1 MNTTST
7 NHQNEQPD
15 GIRSHGRLSVLFAVG
30 ILLLAACSPAAPAP
44 TIAPPATEEEEMVE
58 PTIPALESTVMLSST
73 ADLGE
78 FLVDAGGLTLYLFT
92 RDLPG
97 TSNCYGGCAEAWPP
111 FLLGEAGLTP
121 VNGMSGTLDTTMR
134 TDGTEQITY
143 NGMPLYYF
151 ANDAEAGDTNG
162 QFVGEKWFVVNPDS
176 VVALS
181 EAEGLG
187 PFLTDTEGRTL
198 YLFTNDLP
206 GTSNCSGGCAEAW
219 PPFLLGEAGLT
230 PVNGMSGI
238 LGATLRTDDTRQITY
253 DGMPLYY
260 FANDEQPGDT
270 NGQFVGEAWFVVNPD
285 PVVALSETEGLGPFL
300 TDTEGRT
307 LYLFTVDDPGISN
320 CYDSCAENWPPLLLG
335 EPGLTPVNGMS
346 GILGTTLRTDDTRQ
360 ITYNDTPLY
369 YFAGDSEPGDT
380 NGQAVGDVWF
390 VVEP

>member
-1 MNTTST
+1 MNATTT
-7 NHQNEQPD
+7 NRQNEQPN
-15 GIRSHGRLSVLFAVG
+15 GIRSRGRLIILLTVG
-30 ILLLAACSPAAPAP
+30 ILLMAACSPATPAP
-44 TIAPPATEEEEMVE
+44 TIAPAATEEEEIVE
-58 PTIPALESTVMLSST
+58 PTVAAVESTVMLSS
-73 ADLGE
+73 ADDLGE
-78 FLVDAGGLTLYLFT
+78 FLVDAEGMTLYLFT
-92 RDLPG
+92 VDDPG

-143 NGMPLYYF
+143 DGMPLYYF

-187 PFLTDTEGRTL
+187 PFLTDTDGNSL
-198 YLFTNDLP
+198 YLFTVDDP
-206 GTSNCSGGCAEAW
+206 GTSNCYGGCAEAW

-230 PVNGMSGI
+230 PVNGMSGT
-238 LGATLRTDDTRQITY
+238 LGATLRTDETRQITY

-260 FANDEQPGDT
+260 FANDAEAGDT
-270 NGQFVGEAWFVVNPD
+270 NGQFVGEKWFVVNPD
-285 PVVALSETEGLGPFL
+285 SVVALSEAEGLGPFL
-300 TDTEGRT
+300 TDTDGNS
-307 LYLFTVDDPGISN
+307 LYLFTVDDPGTSN
-320 CYDSCAENWPPLLLG
+320 CYGGCAEAWPPFLLG
-335 EPGLTPVNGMS
+335 EAGLTPVNGMS
-346 GILGTTLRTDDTRQ
+346 GTLGATLRTDETRQ
-360 ITYNDTPLY
+360 ITYDGMPLY